1 MSIPGSKSVPLR
13 ARTPSGPPTYNEPVS
28 TPEPFGGRRYNPNTP
43 EGQIESA
50 GMFARGLGA
59 RRIKIIVL
67 VIALGFGLIALLNAI
82 L

>member
-1 MSIPGSKSVPLR
+1 V
-13 ARTPSGPPTYNEPVS
+13 VS
-28 TPEPFGGRRYNPNTP
+28 TPERPIGGRRYSPNTP

-67 VIALGFGLIALLNAI
+67 VIALGAGVIALINAVF
-82 L
+82 